1 MGALAALLR
10 EEGND
15 VSGSDA
21 AFDPPIGP
29 MLQDLGIRCLLGY
42 DAAHLEPR
50 PDLVVVG
57 NAIRRTNVEAQ
68 EAERLA
74 LPRASMSQ
82 TIRER
87 FLARR
92 RPLVVAGT
100 HGKTTT
106 TAMSAW
112 ILWRAGLE
120 PGWFIGGVPKGLPG
134 SAAMGGARVRLD
146 RGRAPFVVEGD
157 EYDAAYWAKHPK
169 FLDYVG
175 VTPDEVAIL
184 TSIEHDHVDI
194 YPDAVSY
201 AEAFRT
207 FVRRVPAGG
216 LLVCDAHDARVRA
229 VVSEEAKARIAW
241 YALDGD
247 ATGEQTPT
255 WLGAP
260 AASSTEATAAFDLF
274 AGGVSCGRFF
284 LKMPG
289 RHNIRNAIAAIAA
302 CAEGFGVGPS
312 DARGHLASFEGV
324 RRRQDLL
331 GQPRGIS
338 VYDDFA
344 HHPTAVDETLRA
356 LRARHPG
363 GALWAVFE
371 PRSATACRS
380 LHQEAYATSFAAAD
394 HVLLAPLGRS
404 NIPETERLDLD
415 RLTRDL
421 GPQARAMPSVPA
433 IVADIAA
440 RSRPGDCVAIL
451 SNGAF
456 GGIHRMLIDALEALN
471 D

>member
-10 EEGND
+10 EEGNE

-29 MLQDLGIRCLLGY
+29 MLQGLGIRCLTGY
-42 DAAHLEPR
+42 DPGHLQPR
-50 PDLVVVG
+50 PELVVVG
-57 NAIRRTNVEAQ
+57 NAIRSSNAEAQ
-68 EAERLA
+68 EAERLGLA
-74 LPRASMSQ
+74 RASMSA
-82 TIRER
+82 TIRQR
-87 FLARR
+87 FLSKR

-134 SAAMGGARVRLD
+134 SAAMGGGRVRPD

-157 EYDAAYWAKHPK
+157 EYDAVYWAKHPK

-184 TSIEHDHVDI
+184 TSIEHDHIDI
-194 YPDAVSY
+194 YPDASSY
-201 AEAFRT
+201 EEAFRA
-207 FVRRVPAGG
+207 FVRRMPAGG
-216 LLVCDAHDARVRA
+216 LLVCDAHDARARA
-229 VVSEEAKARIAW
+229 VVSAEAKARVAW

-247 ATGEQTPT
+247 DTGEETPG

-260 AASSTEATAAFDLF
+260 VAPTDGTFAFDLF

-302 CAEGFGVGPS
+302 CAEGFGVSPS

-331 GQPRGIS
+331 GQPRGVF

-356 LRARHPG
+356 LRARHPTG
-363 GALWAVFE
+363 GLWAVFE

-380 LHQEAYATSFAAAD
+380 VHQEAYASSFAAAD

-404 NIPETERLDLD
+404 NVPETERLDLD
-415 RLTRDL
+415 RLAHDL
-421 GPQARAMPSVPA
+421 GPRARAMPSVPA
-433 IVADIAA
+433 IITELAA
-440 RSRPGDCVAIL
+440 GARRGDCVAIL

-456 GGIHRMLIDALEALN
+456 GGIHQMVLDALEALN

>member
-10 EEGND
+10 EEGNE

-29 MLQDLGIRCLLGY
+29 MLQGLGIRCLTGY
-42 DAAHLEPR
+42 DPGHLQPR
-50 PDLVVVG
+50 PELVVVG
-57 NAIRRTNVEAQ
+57 NAIRSSNAEAQ
-68 EAERLA
+68 EAERLGLA
-74 LPRASMSQ
+74 RASMSA
-82 TIRER
+82 TIRQR
-87 FLARR
+87 FLSKR

-134 SAAMGGARVRLD
+134 SAAMGGGRVRPD

-157 EYDAAYWAKHPK
+157 EYDAVYWAKHPK

-184 TSIEHDHVDI
+184 TSIEHDHIDI
-194 YPDAVSY
+194 YPDAGSY
-201 AEAFRT
+201 EEAFRA
-207 FVRRVPAGG
+207 FVRRMPAGG
-216 LLVCDAHDARVRA
+216 LLVCDAHDARARA
-229 VVSEEAKARIAW
+229 VVSTEAKARVAW

-247 ATGEQTPT
+247 DTGEQTPG

-260 AASSTEATAAFDLF
+260 VAPTDGTFAFDLF

-302 CAEGFGVGPS
+302 CAEGFGVSPS

-331 GQPRGIS
+331 GQPRGVF

-356 LRARHPG
+356 LRARHPTG
-363 GALWAVFE
+363 GLWAVFE

-380 LHQEAYATSFAAAD
+380 IHQEAYVSSFAAAD

-404 NIPETERLDLD
+404 NVPEGERLDLD
-415 RLTRDL
+415 RLAHDL
-421 GPQARAMPSVPA
+421 GPRARAMPSVPA
-433 IVADIAA
+433 IVAEIASG
-440 RSRPGDCVAIL
+440 SRRGDCVAIL

-456 GGIHRMLIDALEALN
+456 GGIHRMLLDALEALN

>member
-10 EEGND
+10 EEGNE

-29 MLQDLGIRCLLGY
+29 MLRDLGIRCLLGY
-42 DAAHLEPR
+42 DVAHLEPR
-50 PDLVVVG
+50 PELVVVG

-68 EAERLA
+68 EVERLG
-74 LPRASMSQ
+74 LRRASMSE

-87 FLARR
+87 FLSKR

-120 PGWFIGGVPKGLPG
+120 PGWFIGGVPKGLSG
-134 SAAMGGARVRLD
+134 SAAMGGARVRPD

-201 AEAFRT
+201 EEAFRT

-229 VVSEEAKARIAW
+229 VVSEEAKARVAW

-247 ATGEQTPT
+247 ATGEETPT

-260 AASSTEATAAFDLF
+260 AASSAEATAAFDLF

-289 RHNIRNAIAAIAA
+289 RHNMRNAVAAIAA

-331 GQPRGIS
+331 GQPRGVS

-380 LHQEAYATSFAAAD
+380 LHQEAYAASFAAAD

-404 NIPETERLDLD
+404 NVPETERLDLD
-415 RLTRDL
+415 RLTREL
-421 GPQARAMPSVPA
+421 GPQARAMPSVDA
-433 IVADIAA
+433 IVADIVA
-440 RSRPGDCVAIL
+440 RSRSGDCVAIL